1 MPGYEL
7 TSDEALLFADRVEEP
22 VQAEAPEVVEEAP
35 PEGEELTIT
44 QMIAAAK
51 GSGHNQVYASNE
63 DTGPQW

>member
-7 TSDEALLFADRVEEP
+7 TSDEALLFADGVEEP
-22 VQAEAPEVVEEAP
+22 VQAEAPEAVEEAP

-51 GSGHNQVYASNE
+51 GSGHNQVYASNK
-63 DTGPQW
+63 DTGSQW

>member
-35 PEGEELTIT
+35 PEGEKLTIT
-44 QMIAAAK
+44 QMIEAAK
-51 GSGHNQVYASNE
+51 RS
-63 DTGPQW
+63 GPQWLFASDDGIGEQ